1 MDERNPRHDTPP
13 QRGHVLAVIASLFAS
28 LLLLLG
34 GDASGR
40 FNPGLSTT
48 GAMSR
53 SDNGQVAARG
63 AGDTRFLTVS
73 EQSSRPKLRPTGSGD
88 GYLCP
93 DIQTLWMCRHG
104 DLVQR
109 SGTDSASFSLP
120 LAYRSRAP
128 PVIQHTV

>member
-1 MDERNPRHDTPP
+1 MPP

-40 FNPGLSTT
+40 FNPGQSNT

-88 GYLCP
+88 GFLSP

-109 SGTDSASFSLP
+109 HVSDSAAFSLP

-128 PVIQHTV
+128 PAIQHTT

>member
-40 FNPGLSTT
+40 FNPGQSTA

-73 EQSSRPKLRPTGSGD
+73 EQSSRPKLRPSGSGD
-88 GYLCP
+88 GFLCP
-93 DIQTLWMCRHG
+93 DIQTLWMCSHG

-109 SGTDSASFSLP
+109 HVADSTSFSLP
-120 LAYRSRAP
+120 LAYRARAP
-128 PVIQHTV
+128 PAIQHTT

>member
-1 MDERNPRHDTPP
+1 MDERNLRHDTPR
-13 QRGHVLAVIASLFAS
+13 QSGHVLAVIASLFAS

-40 FNPGLSTT
+40 FNPGQSTA

-73 EQSSRPKLRPTGSGD
+73 EQTSRPKLRPTGSGD

-128 PVIQHTV
+128 PAIQHTA